1 MKNKILFG
9 LSVLFGLMFIN
20 SGLNKLFHYLPMP
33 TNMPEETMKDF
44 GAMMEISWL
53 MPLIAIAE
61 IIGGI
66 LVMVPKTRA
75 FGAVI
80 IFPIMVGIML
90 FHTLVDQANLPVA
103 IVLLAIQGW
112 IMFENRHKYMPMI
125 S

>member
-20 SGLNKLFHYLPMP
+20 SGLNKLFHYMPMP
-33 TNMPEETMKDF
+33 ANMPEETMKDF

-53 MPLIAIAE
+53 MPLIAVAE

-75 FGAVI
+75 FGSII
-80 IFPIMVGIML
+80 IFPVLVGIML
-90 FHTLVDQANLPVA
+90 FHTLVDRNNLPVA

-112 IMFENRHKYMPMI
+112 IMFENRQKYMPMI

>member
-20 SGLNKLFHYLPMP
+20 SGLNKLFQYMPMP
-33 TNMPEETMKDF
+33 ANMPEETMKDF

-53 MPLIAIAE
+53 MPLIAVAE

-75 FGAVI
+75 FGAII
-80 IFPIMVGIML
+80 IFPVLLGSML
-90 FHTLVDQANLPVA
+90 FHTMVDRTNLPVA
-103 IVLLAIQGW
+103 IVLLAIQVW
-112 IMFENRHKYMPMI
+112 IMFENRQKYMPMI